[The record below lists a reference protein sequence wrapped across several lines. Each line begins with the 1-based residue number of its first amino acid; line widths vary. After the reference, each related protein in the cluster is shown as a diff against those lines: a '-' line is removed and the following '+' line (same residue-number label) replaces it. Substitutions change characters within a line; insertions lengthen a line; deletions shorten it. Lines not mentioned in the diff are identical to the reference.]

1 MDTAVTPRRK
11 VSTPDV
17 NKLPKLSLPVVA
29 VELGKLLREPA
40 LELGTG
46 LVLRCVPWE
55 ELRVNFTPADK
66 LTQKKALH

>member
-29 VELGKLLREPA
+29 VELGQLLREPA

-46 LVLRCVPWE
+46 LVFGCVS
-55 ELRVNFTPADK
+55 
-66 LTQKKALH
+66 